1 MQRVNRRVS
10 RLVLR
15 ALGCALPLGVLACSA
30 PPPPPLTDHSSV
42 VAVRVAISEA
52 FGLVETD
59 SEQVYFVRMDESGK
73 FSEDQVIPS
82 NYATG
87 GYVFLMNAEP
97 GTYAAVAASKEVSS
111 PLNSG
116 APTQPGLSV
125 GVQLFLVTD
134 ALTYLPDAVVS
145 HTIVRVDPGTT
156 AFMGDFVLDQSSGLE
171 GADEIQRHY
180 FNLLQP
186 GQEGNSAFTQFF
198 SGAVGYRGQLK
209 EESRGAEAVS
219 RFMQRAGSR
228 VDEAGWSRAMSHL
241 VQPSVR

>member
-1 MQRVNRRVS
+1 
-10 RLVLR
+10 LLR
-15 ALGCALPLGVLACSA
+15 ALWSALPLGALACIA
-30 PPPPPLTDHSSV
+30 PPPPPLADDSSV

-52 FGLVETD
+52 FGLAETD
-59 SEQVYFVRMDESGK
+59 CEQVYFVRMSDDGQ

-97 GTYAAVAASKEVSS
+97 GTYAAVAASKELSTPVD
-111 PLNSG
+111 SG
-116 APTQPGLSV
+116 APTKPGLSV
-125 GVQLFLVTD
+125 GVQFFIVID

-145 HTIVRVDPGTT
+145 HTIVRVDRGTT
-156 AFMGDFVLDQSSGLE
+156 AFMGDFVLDQSTDLE

-186 GQEGNSAFTQFF
+186 NQEGNSALTQFF

-209 EESRGAEAVS
+209 EESRGAEALS
-219 RFMQRAGSR
+219 RFMKRAGSR
-228 VDEAGWSRAMSHL
+228 VDEAGWSRAMSHV

>member
-10 RLVLR
+10 RVLVRVLWS
-15 ALGCALPLGVLACSA
+15 ALPLGALACTT
-30 PPPPPLTDHSSV
+30 PPPPPLTDDSSV
-42 VAVRVAISEA
+42 VAVRVAISEG

-59 SEQVYFVRMDESGK
+59 SEQVYFVRMDESGQ

-82 NYATG
+82 NYASG

-97 GTYAAVAASKEVSS
+97 GTYAAVAASKELSA

-125 GVQLFLVTD
+125 GVQLFIVTD

-145 HTIVRVDPGTT
+145 RTIVRVEPGTA
-156 AFMGDFVLDQSSGLE
+156 AFMGDFVLDQSNGLE

-186 GQEGNSAFTQFF
+186 GQEGHSSLTQFF

-209 EESRGAEAVS
+209 EENRGAEALS
-219 RFMQRAGSR
+219 RFMKRAGSR
-228 VDEAGWSRAMSHL
+228 VDEAGWARAMSHV
-241 VQPSVR
+241 VQPSVQ